1 MPCGGTARRVKGGEH
16 ETCETR
22 KGSSFSRRRKPKG
35 KGFRGFRAPLT
46 PVPGR
51 AKEKPRARERARAG
65 GSSEDGA
72 RGGEER
78 STSRHEKGP
87 LQSREPGSKGRVPWP
102 GKGGSGN
109 HGAGS
114 AAVPRTRP
122 RKGGLAPSDGARG
135 VRKGKQALGGLPP
148 RACGLVRHFEEVA
161 DVGFAERRVV
171 VVDEIAHG
179 VVALGVKA

>member
-1 MPCGGTARRVKGGEH
+1 MIPFLDENSASANELKRGLRGAFPRALASLRFASLGLPCGGTARRVKGGER

-22 KGSSFSRRRKPKG
+22 KGLSFSRRRKPKR
-35 KGFRGFRAPLT
+35 KGFRGFHAPLT
-46 PVPGR
+46 PVPSR
-51 AKEKPRARERARAG
+51 ANAQPRARGRSRAG

-72 RGGEER
+72 RDGGGR

-87 LQSREPGSKGRVPWP
+87 LRSSEPGSKGRVPWP

-135 VRKGKQALGGLPP
+135 
-148 RACGLVRHFEEVA
+148 
-161 DVGFAERRVV
+161 
-171 VVDEIAHG
+171 
-179 VVALGVKA
+179 